1 MDLLVQ
7 PDPRAGAPFWQ
18 HKASPGRA
26 CWSQVGVEGCGTLG
40 GRRPPAGGRGSLAL
54 GGRRESWGAGSGEA
68 RGPNGNTEEETESL
82 CETYLERPVMYK
94 RQRLYICPPTC
105 PRDRHTRF
113 LSPAPL
119 RSQLGSLGV
128 APQVSSRES
137 THPGRPRRCLPC
149 LPAPP
154 GLILAAVIQNC
165 PGPCL
170 GETHGPRSSLVRGRE
185 RNILSAAEDSE
196 AFSAVAGFRF

>member
-1 MDLLVQ
+1 M
-7 PDPRAGAPFWQ
+7 RNSGRTEAPGW
-18 HKASPGRA
+18 
-26 CWSQVGVEGCGTLG
+26 WE
-40 GRRPPAGGRGSLAL
+40 GSLAL
-54 GGRRESWGAGSGEA
+54 GGRRKSWGAGSGEA
-68 RGPNGNTEEETESL
+68 RGPNGNTEEETERL

-128 APQVSSRES
+128 APQVSSRVS
-137 THPGRPRRCLPC
+137 THPGRPPQVLALPSSSPRA
-149 LPAPP
+149 LV
-154 GLILAAVIQNC
+154 LAAVIQNC